1 MPNAE
6 RTRLATRPSFTA
18 RISGMPPATAASNP
32 SMTRLRRASSNSSV
46 PWWASRALLAVTT
59 CLPACRARR
68 MKVRA
73 GSSPPI
79 SSITTCTEGSSMAW
93 AASVVSGKRERSI
106 PSRDRVRSASA
117 TRPSASAQPA
127 RSASSAPWL
136 WRIRA
141 TPHPTVPSPRR
152 AILISFIRSFRRP
165 RRVWSAPRRVG
176 PLPAAGEGL
185 EAAQGLAD
193 ALRVLHEGEPDV
205 AVAVLAEADARR
217 HRHLALLDQ
226 ELGELERAHAAEGL
240 RDGGPHEHGPPGLR
254 HRPADLVEAVDEDV
268 AALAVQLHDVSH
280 ALLLA
285 LQRDDGRDLDG
296 LEGAVVEVRLDA
308 GQGVDHLAVAAHE
321 AHPPA
326 GHVVGLGQREDLD
339 PHVLGPRDLEEGRR
353 PEAVVGEV
361 GVGEVVHHHQ
371 LVLAREVDHLHE
383 ELAVHAEGGGVVRE
397 GQDQ

>member
-1 MPNAE
+1 MPKAE

-18 RISGMPPATAASNP
+18 RISGMPPATAA
-32 SMTRLRRASSNSSV
+32 SNSSV

-79 SSITTCTEGSSMAW
+79 SSITICTEGSSMAW

-165 RRVWSAPRRVG
+165 RRVWSAPRRAR
-176 PLPAAGEGL
+176 LPAAGEGL
-185 EAAQGLAD
+185 EATQGLAN

-205 AVAVLAEADARR
+205 TVAVLAEADARG

-268 AALAVQLHDVSH
+268 AALAVQLHDVGH

-285 LQRDDGRDLDG
+285 LQ
-296 LEGAVVEVRLDA
+296 
-308 GQGVDHLAVAAHE
+308 
-321 AHPPA
+321 
-326 GHVVGLGQREDLD
+326 
-339 PHVLGPRDLEEGRR
+339 
-353 PEAVVGEV
+353 
-361 GVGEVVHHHQ
+361 
-371 LVLAREVDHLHE
+371 
-383 ELAVHAEGGGVVRE
+383 
-397 GQDQ
+397 